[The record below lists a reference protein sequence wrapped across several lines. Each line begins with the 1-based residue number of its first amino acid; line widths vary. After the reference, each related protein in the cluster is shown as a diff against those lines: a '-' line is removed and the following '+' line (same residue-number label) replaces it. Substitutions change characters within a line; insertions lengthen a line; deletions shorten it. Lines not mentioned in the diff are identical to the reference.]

1 MTDTVRNNVMV
12 GIDRVLLI
20 FFVAIALLVVT
31 GTPVRSQ
38 TEGNSNQPFPP
49 DALTVA
55 HVIAWSMEGV
65 ANSALIS
72 PVRFNNASVSPVTNP
87 LLRDGGFRLV
97 STAIARYEKP
107 GGSKAR
113 RVVAGLL
120 LHRDPVGRY
129 YSTMFEVDYRLFQDG
144 SMVID
149 ASTVEPVE
157 APVPATF
164 VCFVP
169 AEKVSRAVLSSGT
182 FSKLFKHAMKNAVS
196 RQQASKS
203 DRSKK
208 DYFVFSFFMDHLDED
223 AEVGLLISKEK
234 EGISGNSKKTVTFQ
248 EHGWHVAYTRSS
260 LALDGNH
267 EIFFKVVYTPGGR
280 VPTKQRR
287 QIITA
292 VFTSYSLTKQAQ
304 AFLAKRGY
312 KPGPADGIMGKRTR
326 RALEQFQKDERLVVD
341 GKVSPGLIA
350 LLASSVRSESAAET
364 QTAAGPTGVPERL
377 KPKMWPNEMEQLKP

>member
-1 MTDTVRNNVMV
+1 MEQLEKYALGYEKRILEAVDCPIKLLHICSTPLGNAQDKNLMESGWINKYPATAINWDDHAYTPIERGKELYGDKY
-12 GIDRVLLI
+12 GIIGGLNFRETLRS
-20 FFVAIALLVVT
+20 
-31 GTPVRSQ
+31 GTPKQVEEETRKAI
-38 TEGNSNQPFPP
+38 EAAG
-49 DALTVA
+49 
-55 HVIAWSMEGV
+55 E
-65 ANSALIS
+65 
-72 PVRFNNASVSPVTNP
+72 
-87 LLRDGGFRLV
+87 DGGFRLV

-208 DYFVFSFFMDHLDED
+208 DYFVFSFFMDHLAED

-280 VPTKQRR
+280 VPTKQHFPVWREKL
-287 QIITA
+287 
-292 VFTSYSLTKQAQ
+292 Y
-304 AFLAKRGY
+304 
-312 KPGPADGIMGKRTR
+312 
-326 RALEQFQKDERLVVD
+326 
-341 GKVSPGLIA
+341 
-350 LLASSVRSESAAET
+350 
-364 QTAAGPTGVPERL
+364 
-377 KPKMWPNEMEQLKP
+377 